1 MHFALCIL
9 KFIMDG
15 ILIIDKPEGVTSH
28 DVVNS
33 VRRIAVTRKVG
44 HAGTLD
50 PFATGVLIVG
60 INQGTKLLPFLQID
74 EKEYEGTVRLG
85 VETDTLDRDGR
96 ILRETQCPS
105 IGYEEMEKI
114 LASFVGRQSQIPPI
128 YSAIKKEG
136 VPLYKLARKGVEVEL
151 QPREI
156 EVYEITLRTLDI
168 PYVSFTVRCSSGSY
182 VRSFARD
189 IGIKVGCGGHLTS
202 LRRTRSGRFCI
213 DKAITLSRL
222 KEMGNK
228 WGDRAVGLRE
238 ALSLPEIVVDPSTA
252 EMIRMGKELAVEDIS
267 SGADVS
273 ARFMFTCDK
282 DLVAVAEV
290 GENAKLHL
298 IRVFNP

>member
-1 MHFALCIL
+1 M
-9 KFIMDG
+9 KDG
-15 ILIIDKPEGVTSH
+15 ILVIDKPEGLTSH

-33 VRRIAVTRKVG
+33 VRRLAMTRKVG

-60 INQGTKLLPFLQID
+60 VNQGTKLLPFLQIE
-74 EKEYEGTVRLG
+74 EKEYEATVRLG

-96 ILRETQCPS
+96 ILRETRCPS
-105 IGYEEMEKI
+105 IGHEEMEKI
-114 LASFVGRQSQIPPI
+114 LASFVGKQSQIPPI

-136 VPLYKLARKGVEVEL
+136 VPLYKLARRGVEVEV

-156 EVYEITLRTLDI
+156 EVYGITLRTLDT
-168 PYVSFTVRCSSGSY
+168 PYVSFTVRSSSGTY
-182 VRSFARD
+182 VRSLARD
-189 IGIKVGCGGHLTS
+189 IGTKIGCGGHLNS
-202 LRRTRSGRFCI
+202 LRRTRSGSFCI
-213 DKAITLSRL
+213 DKAIPLSRL

-228 WGDRAVGLRE
+228 WVDQIVGLRE
-238 ALSLPEIVVDPSTA
+238 ALPLPEVMVDQSKA

-267 SGADVS
+267 SGAEVS
-273 ARFMFTCDK
+273 GRFMLTCNK

-290 GENAKLHL
+290 GESTKLHL

>member
-1 MHFALCIL
+1 M
-9 KFIMDG
+9 KDG
-15 ILIIDKPEGVTSH
+15 ILVIDKPEGVTSH

-33 VRRIAVTRKVG
+33 VRRIAGTRKVG

-74 EKEYEGTVRLG
+74 EKEYEATVRLG

-105 IGYEEMEKI
+105 IGYEEMEKT

-136 VPLYKLARKGVEVEL
+136 VPLYKLARKGIEVTV

-156 EVYEITLRTLDI
+156 EVYGIYLRTLDTSQ
-168 PYVSFTVRCSSGSY
+168 VSFTVRCSSGTY
-182 VRSFARD
+182 VRSLARD
-189 IGIKVGCGGHLTS
+189 IGIKVGCGGHLKS
-202 LRRTRSGRFCI
+202 LRRTRSGRFGA
-213 DKAITLSRL
+213 DKAIPLSML
-222 KEMGNK
+222 KKMGDK
-228 WGDRAVGLRE
+228 WADRAIALKD
-238 ALSLPEIVVDPSTA
+238 ALSLPEVMVDPLKA
-252 EMIRMGKELAVEDIS
+252 EMIRMGKELNSEDIC
-267 SGADVS
+267 SGAVLS
-273 ARFMFTCDK
+273 GRFMLTCNRE
-282 DLVAVAEV
+282 LVAVAEV
-290 GENAKLHL
+290 GKGAKLLL